1 MSMDLF
7 GVAVF
12 CITAA
17 VLALM
22 LRQYRPEYAVFVSL
36 ACSLVVVLYL
46 LQGIAQ
52 VVERLEDLFAD
63 SLLSGEL
70 VEVVMRCLGV
80 CILTELAG
88 QTCRDA
94 GENAIGAK
102 VELAGKV
109 TLVLVSLPLF
119 ERLLLVAGRLLS
131 LA

>member
-46 LQGIAQ
+46 LDRKS
-52 VVERLEDLFAD
+52 VV
-63 SLLSGEL
+63 
-70 VEVVMRCLGV
+70 
-80 CILTELAG
+80 
-88 QTCRDA
+88 
-94 GENAIGAK
+94 
-102 VELAGKV
+102 
-109 TLVLVSLPLF
+109 
-119 ERLLLVAGRLLS
+119 
-131 LA
+131 

>member
-1 MSMDLF
+1 MTMDLF

-46 LQGIAQ
+46 LGGIAR
-52 VVERLEDLFAD
+52 VMERLEGLFAD
-63 SLLSGEL
+63 TMLSGEL
-70 VEVVMRCLGV
+70 VQVVLKCLGV

-109 TLVLVSLPLF
+109 TLMLVSLPLF
-119 ERLLLVAGRLLS
+119 ERLLVVAGRLLS
-131 LA
+131 L

>member
-52 VVERLEDLFAD
+52 VVERTF
-63 SLLSGEL
+63 
-70 VEVVMRCLGV
+70 
-80 CILTELAG
+80 
-88 QTCRDA
+88 
-94 GENAIGAK
+94 
-102 VELAGKV
+102 
-109 TLVLVSLPLF
+109 LPIPSSP
-119 ERLLLVAGRLLS
+119 GS
-131 LA
+131 WWGW

>member
-1 MSMDLF
+1 MSIDLLQ
-7 GVAVF
+7 VAVF
-12 CITAA
+12 CLIAT
-17 VLALM
+17 VLAMM

-36 ACSLVVVLYL
+36 ACSVVAVLYL

-52 VVERLEDLFAD
+52 VAERMEALLENT
-63 SLLSGEL
+63 LLSPEL
-70 VEVVMRCLGV
+70 VQVVMKCLGV

-94 GENAIGAK
+94 GEQAIGAK

-119 ERLLLVAGRLLS
+119 ERLLQVAGSLLS
-131 LA
+131 LG

>member
-1 MSMDLF
+1 MSGELF
-7 GVAVF
+7 GVAMF

-17 VLALM
+17 ALSLM

-36 ACSLVVVLYL
+36 GGSVVALLWL

-52 VVERLEDLFAD
+52 VMEELEQFFQG
-63 SLLSGEL
+63 SLISGEL
-70 VEVVMRCLGV
+70 IQVVMKCLGV

-94 GENAIGAK
+94 GENAIAAK

-119 ERLLLVAGRLLS
+119 QRLLEVAERLLSMG
-131 LA
+131 